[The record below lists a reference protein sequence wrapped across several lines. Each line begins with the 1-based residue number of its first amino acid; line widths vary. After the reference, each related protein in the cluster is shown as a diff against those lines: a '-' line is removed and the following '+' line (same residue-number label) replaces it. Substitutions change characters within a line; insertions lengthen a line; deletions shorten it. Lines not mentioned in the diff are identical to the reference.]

1 MLVQTYIFCVHFIAD
16 PSDIAARN
24 KQNCINLHSNL
35 EDIVKRNKA
44 LEVSMSRSAQ
54 AFQPLCPMSPKGQ
67 VATSSAAKLQ
77 R

>member
-1 MLVQTYIFCVHFIAD
+1 LGVLTHRIFLRFIAE
-16 PSDIAARN
+16 PSDLAARN

-67 VATSSAAKLQ
+67 GATASAARLQ